1 MFGFLKKNSLSEEKK
16 MEAELDRVEVAFSK
30 LDKDGDG
37 YIDWEEFKQVR
48 SINCYGHSFYL

>member
-48 SINCYGHSFYL
+48 SINCHSI